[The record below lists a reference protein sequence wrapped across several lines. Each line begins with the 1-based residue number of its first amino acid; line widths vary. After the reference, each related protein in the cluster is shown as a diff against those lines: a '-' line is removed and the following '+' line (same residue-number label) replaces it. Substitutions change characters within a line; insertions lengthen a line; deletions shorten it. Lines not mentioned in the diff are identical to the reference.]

1 MHGPNDGVGA
11 VRACS
16 VLPARRDDE
25 TAQFEQKRQR
35 SHSRRQVVMVRH
47 GMGCVCRFV
56 VPWCWWATVATA
68 TTATMAAMAM
78 ARGHIAE
85 AERYADNAS
94 ASATAEQ
101 LARTWAAL
109 WG

>member
-1 MHGPNDGVGA
+1 
-11 VRACS
+11 
-16 VLPARRDDE
+16 
-25 TAQFEQKRQR
+25 
-35 SHSRRQVVMVRH
+35 MVRH